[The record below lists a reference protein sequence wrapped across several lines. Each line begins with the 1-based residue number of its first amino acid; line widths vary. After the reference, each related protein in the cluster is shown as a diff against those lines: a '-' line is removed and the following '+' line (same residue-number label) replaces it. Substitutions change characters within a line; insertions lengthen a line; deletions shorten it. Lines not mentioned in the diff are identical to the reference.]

1 VRPTRC
7 RCSKSHVCRR
17 DSGSIPDVGS
27 SSITTFMQY
36 NHNKQIWLRVQG
48 KNSVLAGCS
57 GIQGS
62 TWRSHRAGGL
72 YGACGLQLHRF
83 HIRCSHQSA
92 LVPKRIQWHRL
103 DHMHTI
109 VTSLQM
115 DNHTNTPSLNF
126 YRLDALPDTQPT
138 VSNK

>member
-27 SSITTFMQY
+27 SSITTFTQY

-92 LVPKRIQWHRL
+92 LVAGSKANSVASAGPYAHNRHLAPDGQPHQHPITQF
-103 DHMHTI
+103 
-109 VTSLQM
+109 LQAGC
-115 DNHTNTPSLNF
+115 S
-126 YRLDALPDTQPT
+126 
-138 VSNK
+138 S